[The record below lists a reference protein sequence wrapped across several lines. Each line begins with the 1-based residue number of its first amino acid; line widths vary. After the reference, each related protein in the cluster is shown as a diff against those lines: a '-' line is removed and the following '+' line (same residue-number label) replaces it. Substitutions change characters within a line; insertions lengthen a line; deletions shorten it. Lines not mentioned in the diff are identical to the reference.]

1 MGKHRRSGR
10 SLNTSPALPGT
21 GTPSQ
26 AQLSRAL
33 PGAGTPSQAQLSR
46 ALPGA
51 GTPSQAQ
58 LSGANTTRS
67 ASYRPVSSRPVSS
80 RPSQT
85 RPSQTRPA
93 SSRPVS
99 SQQASS
105 RPNSSRPVSSRP
117 VTLVDLQQE
126 ALAIFCWCHQC
137 GHNAELDSQ
146 QLVGRFGGLLP
157 VPELARHIRCSK
169 CGGKQISTRPAW
181 PSWGGQIA
189 RHD

>member
-33 PGAGTPSQAQLSR
+33 PGAGTPSQAQLS
-46 ALPGA
+46 
-51 GTPSQAQ
+51 
-58 LSGANTTRS
+58 GANTTRS
-67 ASYRPVSSRPVSS
+67 ASYRPVSSQP
-80 RPSQT
+80 
-85 RPSQTRPA
+85 
-93 SSRPVS
+93 
-99 SQQASS
+99 ASS

-146 QLVGRFGGLLP
+146 QLVGRFDGLLP

>member
-85 RPSQTRPA
+85 RP
-93 SSRPVS
+93 
-99 SQQASS
+99 
-105 RPNSSRPVSSRP
+105 VSSRP

>member
-21 GTPSQ
+21 
-26 AQLSRAL
+26 
-33 PGAGTPSQAQLSR
+33 GTPSQAQLSR

-85 RPSQTRPA
+85 RPSQTRPSQNRPSQTRPA

-99 SQQASS
+99 SQPASS

>member
-21 GTPSQ
+21 
-26 AQLSRAL
+26 
-33 PGAGTPSQAQLSR
+33 
-46 ALPGA
+46 

-85 RPSQTRPA
+85 RPSQNRPA
-93 SSRPVS
+93 
-99 SQQASS
+99 
-105 RPNSSRPVSSRP
+105 SSRPVSSRP